1 MNLRKPKTKKVVV
14 CPKMELA
21 AVRDDDQ
28 NTLDRP
34 GQWCA
39 ALNNKR
45 QDFMSDFFIGQIMM
59 AGFNFA
65 PKFWALANGQLL
77 PIAQN
82 QALFSLL
89 GTQYGGNGTTNFALP
104 DLRSRTPIGYAS
116 SVDPSWQ
123 PPAVQ
128 IGQSA
133 GVENVTLLS
142 TNLPSHTHS
151 VNASTTAGDN
161 RNPSTRVFATSTN
174 SSSALNMYGPSN
186 GALVPLNPQT
196 VSPAGGNQPHPNLQP
211 YSVIN
216 FCIALSGIY
225 PSRN

>member
-1 MNLRKPKTKKVVV
+1 
-14 CPKMELA
+14 
-21 AVRDDDQ
+21 
-28 NTLDRP
+28 
-34 GQWCA
+34 
-39 ALNNKR
+39 
-45 QDFMSDFFIGQIMM
+45 MSEFFIGQVMM

-65 PKFWALANGQLL
+65 PKFWALCNGQLL
-77 PIAQN
+77 PINQN

-142 TNLPSHTHS
+142 TNLPAHSHT
-151 VNASTTAGDN
+151 VNAISTAGST
-161 RNPSTRVFATSTN
+161 RNPNNALYASTAVN
-174 SSSALNMYGPSN
+174 LHGPSN
-186 GALVPLNPQT
+186 GGLVPQNPQS
-196 VSPAGGNQPHPNLQP
+196 VLPAGSNQPHPNLQP

>member
-1 MNLRKPKTKKVVV
+1 
-14 CPKMELA
+14 
-21 AVRDDDQ
+21 
-28 NTLDRP
+28 
-34 GQWCA
+34 
-39 ALNNKR
+39 
-45 QDFMSDFFIGQIMM
+45 MSEFFIGQIMM
-59 AGFNFA
+59 AGFGFA
-65 PKFWALANGQLL
+65 PKFWAQCNGQLL
-77 PIAQN
+77 PINQN

-128 IGQSA
+128 IGQAS

-142 TNLPSHTHS
+142 SNLPAHSHQL
-151 VNASTTAGDN
+151 NATTSNGTT
-161 RNPSTRVFATSTN
+161 RNPNNAIYAASP
-174 SSSALNMYGPSN
+174 SSLFSASSGP
-186 GALVPLNPQT
+186 AVPLNPAT
-196 VSPAGGNQPHPNLQP
+196 VAPAGGNQPHPNLQP

-216 FCIALSGIY
+216 FCIALSGIF

>member
-1 MNLRKPKTKKVVV
+1 
-14 CPKMELA
+14 
-21 AVRDDDQ
+21 
-28 NTLDRP
+28 
-34 GQWCA
+34 
-39 ALNNKR
+39 
-45 QDFMSDFFIGQIMM
+45 MSEFFIGQIMM
-59 AGFNFA
+59 TGFNFA
-65 PKFWALANGQLL
+65 PKFWAQCNGQLL
-77 PIAQN
+77 PINQN

-142 TNLPSHTHS
+142 TNMPAHTHA
-151 VNASTTAGDN
+151 VNASTSNGDN
-161 RNPSTRVFATSTN
+161 RIPSNRAFATSNIASGTAI
-174 SSSALNMYGPSN
+174 SIYSASTGP
-186 GALVPLNPQT
+186 AVPLNPAT
-196 VSPAGGNQPHPNLQP
+196 VAPAGGNQPHPNLQP

-216 FCIALSGIY
+216 FCVALSGIF

>member
-1 MNLRKPKTKKVVV
+1 
-14 CPKMELA
+14 
-21 AVRDDDQ
+21 
-28 NTLDRP
+28 
-34 GQWCA
+34 
-39 ALNNKR
+39 
-45 QDFMSDFFIGQIMM
+45 MSEFFIGQVMM

-65 PKFWALANGQLL
+65 PKFWALCNGQLL
-77 PIAQN
+77 PINQN

-123 PPAVQ
+123 PPSVQ
-128 IGQSA
+128 IGQTG

-142 TNLPSHTHS
+142 TNLPTHTHAA
-151 VNASTTAGDN
+151 NATTSAGIA
-161 RNPSTRVFATSTN
+161 RNPRTALYGSTAKN
-174 SSSALNMYGPSN
+174 LHGPST

-196 VSPAGGNQPHPNLQP
+196 VAPAGGNQPHPNLQP
-211 YSVIN
+211 YTTIN
-216 FCIALSGIY
+216 FCIALSGIF

>member
-1 MNLRKPKTKKVVV
+1 MT
-14 CPKMELA
+14 EF
-21 AVRDDDQ
+21 
-28 NTLDRP
+28 
-34 GQWCA
+34 
-39 ALNNKR
+39 
-45 QDFMSDFFIGQIMM
+45 FMGQIMM

-65 PKFWALANGQLL
+65 PKYFAQCNGQLL
-77 PIAQN
+77 PINQN

-89 GTQYGGNGTTNFALP
+89 GTQFGGNGTTNFALP

-123 PPAVQ
+123 PPSVQ
-128 IGQSA
+128 IGQAS

-142 TNLPSHTHS
+142 TNLPAHTHT

-161 RNPSTRVFATSTN
+161 RNPSGRVFATSTN
-174 SSSALNMYGPSN
+174 TSNALSVYAPSS

-196 VSPAGGNQPHPNLQP
+196 LTPSGGNQPHPNLQP

-216 FCIALSGIY
+216 FCIALSGIF

>member
-1 MNLRKPKTKKVVV
+1 
-14 CPKMELA
+14 
-21 AVRDDDQ
+21 
-28 NTLDRP
+28 
-34 GQWCA
+34 
-39 ALNNKR
+39 
-45 QDFMSDFFIGQIMM
+45 MSEFFIGQVMM
-59 AGFNFA
+59 TGFNFA
-65 PKFWALANGQLL
+65 PKFWALCNGQLL

-82 QALFSLL
+82 QAMFSLL

-142 TNLPSHTHS
+142 TNLPGHVHGA
-151 VNASTTAGDN
+151 NASTTAGTV
-161 RNPSTRVFATSTN
+161 RNPGNATLASTPV
-174 SSSALNMYGPSN
+174 ALHGPSN
-186 GALVPLNPQT
+186 GALVPLRADT
-196 VSPAGGNQPHPNLQP
+196 ISPAGGNQPHPNLQP

-216 FCIALSGIY
+216 FCIALAGIY

>member
-1 MNLRKPKTKKVVV
+1 
-14 CPKMELA
+14 
-21 AVRDDDQ
+21 
-28 NTLDRP
+28 
-34 GQWCA
+34 
-39 ALNNKR
+39 
-45 QDFMSDFFIGQIMM
+45 MSEFFIGQIMM

-65 PKFWALANGQLL
+65 PRFWALSNGQLL

-123 PPAVQ
+123 PPSVQ
-128 IGQSA
+128 IGQAS

-142 TNLPSHTHS
+142 TNLPAHSHS
-151 VNASTTAGDN
+151 MNAVSTAGNN
-161 RNPSTRVFATSTN
+161 RSASGRLFATSTASTGTPPN
-174 SSSALNMYGPSN
+174 IYAASTGP
-186 GALVPLNPQT
+186 LVPLNPAT
-196 VSPAGGNQPHPNLQP
+196 VAPSGGNQPHPNLQP

-216 FCIALSGIY
+216 FCIALSGIF

>member
-1 MNLRKPKTKKVVV
+1 
-14 CPKMELA
+14 
-21 AVRDDDQ
+21 
-28 NTLDRP
+28 
-34 GQWCA
+34 
-39 ALNNKR
+39 
-45 QDFMSDFFIGQIMM
+45 MSEFFIGQIMM

-77 PIAQN
+77 PINQN

-89 GTQYGGNGTTNFALP
+89 GTQFGGNGTTNFALP

-142 TNLPSHTHS
+142 TNLPSHSHQL
-151 VNASTTAGDN
+151 NATSSNGTT
-161 RNPSTRVFATSTN
+161 RNPNNAIYAN
-174 SSSALNMYGPSN
+174 SSVSLFSGSSGP
-186 GALVPLNPQT
+186 AVPLNQAT
-196 VSPAGGNQPHPNLQP
+196 VSPSGGNQPHPNLQP